1 MVKNII
7 LWIVAISLLAFFSYS
22 YYDYKIKYNNAIKQV
37 EEINIA
43 YKKMYEKY
51 KEFQEESDNAKK
63 EYNELLARI
72 NSKPTRVYIPVKKAC
87 TTTPSGETRAEL
99 DKQVVERILSV
110 GRDGDEAIRELNY
123 CIDRYNSIANGQDS
137 N

>member
-7 LWIVAISLLAFFSYS
+7 LWTAAISLLAFFSYS

-43 YKKMYEKY
+43 YKEMYEKY
-51 KEFQEESDNAKK
+51 KEFQEERDNAKK

-72 NSKPTRVYIPVKKAC
+72 NSKPTRVYIPVKEAC
-87 TTTPSGETRAEL
+87 TTAPSGETRAEL